1 MENSKLKIA
10 TEQFVSLIEVLAP
23 CMDDYLYIYDMQN
36 DMYCISSGANERFL
50 IPGAQFNNVN
60 ETLSKLVYP
69 ADWPVLIED
78 LNQVQNNKKNFHN
91 LEYRWLNREGKA
103 VWINCRGQ
111 VIRDEEG
118 NPEFLVGCINEI
130 GRRQKADNISGLR
143 SEVGLFQEIKD
154 KDEGRLKGFVLRIG
168 IDGFK
173 EINENHGMDYGD
185 MILQKTAQC
194 IGAAILPGQKL
205 FRVVSD
211 QFLVADFTGRDL
223 EEAKNLYIRIGREL
237 NRFIQNNLY
246 EVFYT
251 ISAGIMALEDLA
263 DQSYADV
270 MKLTEFSLNTA
281 KEQGRNQYYIY
292 NEEDYATFCSRRR
305 MVHIMRKSVN
315 SKFEGFEAYFQP
327 IVDIRSKRLCGAE
340 TLLRF
345 HNEETGYISPS
356 EFIPLLEES
365 ALIIPVGVWA
375 LEQAVKACCEIRRS
389 IPDFRIS
396 VNLSYIQVLKSDIL
410 AEILE
415 VVNRYKLEPGSLMVE
430 LTESGFLEDNPK
442 FGRFCE
448 GLKKKGVLL
457 ALDDFG
463 SGYSNF
469 RYLSNLSPST
479 LKIDRTFTE
488 KAMNNEYEYNLLRHM
503 VDMTH
508 NIDLKLCIEGV
519 ETEEELEKIRRIGP
533 DYIQGYYFGRPCPLN
548 SFMES
553 HVVLPDLSIM

>member
-1 MENSKLKIA
+1 MEDNRINIA
-10 TEQFVSLIEVLAP
+10 IEQIVELIDMLDP

-36 DMYCISSGANERFL
+36 DRYCISPGAEKRFL
-50 IPGAQFNNVN
+50 IPGTQFTNVN
-60 ETLSKLVYP
+60 ENLSKLVYP
-69 ADWPVLIED
+69 TDWSVLMED
-78 LNQVQNNKKNFHN
+78 LSQIQNNKKDFHN
-91 LEYRWLNREGKA
+91 LEYRWLNKEGKA
-103 VWINCRGQ
+103 VWINCRGR
-111 VIRDEEG
+111 VIRDKEG
-118 NPEFLVGCINEI
+118 KPEFLVGCINEI

-143 SEVGLFQEIKD
+143 REIGLSQEIKD
-154 KDEGRLKGFVLRIG
+154 NDKSRLKGFVIRIG

-173 EINENHGMDYGD
+173 EINENHGIDYGD

-194 IGAAILPGQKL
+194 IEAVILPEQKL

-211 QFLVADFTGRDL
+211 QFLIADFTGRDA
-223 EEAKNLYIRIGREL
+223 EEAKKLYIHIGGEL

-251 ISAGIMALEDLA
+251 ISAGIVVLEDLV

-270 MKLTEFSLNTA
+270 MKLTEFALSTA
-281 KEQGRNQYYIY
+281 KDMGRNQYYLY
-292 NEEDYATFCSRRR
+292 REEDYVNFCKRRR
-305 MVHIMRKSVN
+305 MVQIMRRSVN
-315 SKFEGFEAYFQP
+315 NGYVGFEAYFQP
-327 IVDIRSKRLCGAE
+327 IVDLRNHKLCGAE

-345 HNEETGYISPS
+345 QSEETGRVSPA

-365 ALIIPVGVWA
+365 GLIIPVGVWV
-375 LEQAVKACCEIRRS
+375 LNQAAEACCRIRES

-410 AEILE
+410 SEILGI
-415 VVNRYKLEPGSLMVE
+415 VNKYKLESGSLMVE
-430 LTESGFLEDNPK
+430 LTESGFLEDNFK
-442 FGRFCE
+442 FRRFCE

-469 RYLSNLSPST
+469 RYLSNLSPTT
-479 LKIDRTFTE
+479 LKIDRTFTDR
-488 KAMNNEYEYNLLRHM
+488 AINNDYEYNLLRHM

-519 ETEEELEKIRRIGP
+519 ETVEELEKICQIGP
-533 DYIQGYYFGRPCPLN
+533 DYIQGYYFGKPCPLKT
-548 SFMES
+548 FMENFVDS
-553 HVVLPDLSIM
+553 NC